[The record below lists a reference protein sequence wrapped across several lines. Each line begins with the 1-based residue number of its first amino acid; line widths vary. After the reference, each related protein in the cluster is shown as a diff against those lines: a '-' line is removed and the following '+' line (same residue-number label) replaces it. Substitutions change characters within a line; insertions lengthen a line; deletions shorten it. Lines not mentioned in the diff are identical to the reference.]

1 MTKGEYKPDE
11 DFTKEKMLGKGLYG
25 KVVIIRD
32 NVSQEKVAEKE
43 VSVALTLSMLRLP

>member
-1 MTKGEYKPDE
+1 MNKGEYKPDK
-11 DFTKEKMLGKGLYG
+11 DFTKEKLLGKGTYG

-43 VSVALTLSMLRLP
+43 VSVVLNHLFL